1 MNLRISALLLV
12 MLSFACQKDKRTA
25 LNAIKPNYLIEA
37 KELKLI
43 QTDSSIKIIDFRK
56 KEFYNKE
63 HIEGALQMWRT
74 DIEDTTYPYSG
85 MMASTKQIEILFGNL
100 GINSKDTIIIYDNN
114 GLCEASRLWWILQNY
129 NFKSVKMLHGGI
141 ESWKKIEGE
150 VTKKTYKIKK
160 SIFKLFGEPKMQ
172 YYISK
177 EEMLK
182 ALENNVVLLDTR
194 TFDEFYGIQQ
204 KKGAAKSGRIP
215 NSIHVDWAEAINFDG
230 DHRLK
235 QIEILENFYH
245 KKLNINKN
253 DSIILYCHSG
263 VRSAHTTFVLTQL
276 LGYKNV
282 RNYDGSWTEWSHYN
296 NLPFINNSLTNFK

>member
-1 MNLRISALLLV
+1 MAE
-12 MLSFACQKDKRTA
+12 
-25 LNAIKPNYLIEA
+25 LNSIKPNYLIEA
-37 KELKLI
+37 PALKLR
-43 QTDSSIKIIDFRK
+43 QTDSSLKIIDFRK
-56 KEFYNKE
+56 KEFYNQE

-74 DIEDTTYPYSG
+74 DIEDTTYSYSG
-85 MMASTKQIEILFGNL
+85 MMASPKQIESLFGNL
-100 GINSKDTIIIYDNN
+100 GINSTDTIIIYDDN

-129 NFKSVKMLHGGI
+129 NFKNVKMLHGGI
-141 ESWKKIEGE
+141 ESWKKIDGK
-150 VTKKTYKIKK
+150 VTKKTPEIKK

-182 ALENNVVLLDTR
+182 ALDKNVVLLDTR
-194 TFDEFYGIQQ
+194 TFDEFSGNQQ

-215 NSIHVDWAEAINFDG
+215 NSIHVDWAEAIHYNG
-230 DHRLK
+230 DYRLK
-235 QIEILENFYH
+235 PIKILENFYH
-245 KKLNINKN
+245 KKLNISKN

-282 RNYDGSWTEWSHYN
+282 KNYDGSWTEWSHFN
-296 NLPFINNSLTNFK
+296 NLPFVNNSLTKLK

>member
-1 MNLRISALLLV
+1 MNLRISALLLF
-12 MLSFACQKDKRTA
+12 MLSFTCKKEKIAA
-25 LNAIKPNYLIEA
+25 LNPVKPNYLIEA
-37 KELKLI
+37 TELKLI
-43 QTDSSIKIIDFRK
+43 QADSSIKIIDFRE

-74 DIEDTTYPYSG
+74 DIEDTTYAYSG
-85 MMASTKQIEILFGNL
+85 MMASPKKIEILFGNL
-100 GINSKDTIIIYDNN
+100 GINSNDTIVIYDDN

-129 NFKSVKMLHGGI
+129 NFKNVKMLHGGI
-141 ESWKKIEGE
+141 ESWKKIVGE
-150 VTKKTYKIKK
+150 VTKKTPKIKR
-160 SIFKLFGEPKMQ
+160 SIFKLYGEPKMQ

-177 EEMLK
+177 EELLK
-182 ALENNVVLLDTR
+182 ALDNNVVLLDTR
-194 TFDEFYGIQQ
+194 TFDEFSGIQQ

-215 NSIHVDWAEAINFDG
+215 NSIHVDWAESINFNG

-235 QIEILENFYH
+235 PIESLENFYH

-263 VRSAHTTFVLTQL
+263 VRSAHTTFVMTQL

-282 RNYDGSWTEWSHYN
+282 KNYDGSWIEWSHFN